1 MTSVQMRVSISPL
14 LWCEPDEY
22 TTRCACAIM
31 APLELMRLEM
41 LSCLRMPLRASV
53 ATLHQQASP
62 VDTQLE
68 RRTGARTLG
77 FMLSVWSTATHAE
90 PSCCSSDCD
99 AIPALG
105 WASGAISSHQ
115 HVPRSHCGTHVPSA
129 VQCGAGVQSLRFGS
143 SCGALS
149 MSGSVLVPLR
159 WPAGP

>member
-41 LSCLRMPLRASV
+41 LSCLRMPLHASV

-90 PSCCSSDCD
+90 GVMPYRH
-99 AIPALG
+99 
-105 WASGAISSHQ
+105 WA
-115 HVPRSHCGTHVPSA
+115 
-129 VQCGAGVQSLRFGS
+129 
-143 SCGALS
+143 
-149 MSGSVLVPLR
+149 
-159 WPAGP
+159 WPAEQFRPINTSRAATVARVYQVSSNVALECKA

>member
-14 LWCEPDEY
+14 LWWEPDEY

-31 APLELMRLEM
+31 APLERMRLEM
-41 LSCLRMPLRASV
+41 LSCHRMPLRAPV
-53 ATLHQQASP
+53 TTLHQQASP

-90 PSCCSSDCD
+90 PSCSSDCD

-115 HVPRSHCGTHVPSA
+115 HGHCGTHVPSA

-149 MSGSVLVPLR
+149 MSGSVLVP
-159 WPAGP
+159 